1 MNISKEQ
8 FKDDYQKAF
17 TNMYASSLE
26 RGSSIQQFTALGTLL
41 RGYASEYWRDERER
55 YIKDGQKQIFYFSIE
70 FLPGKYLKNNANNM
84 DILDVVE
91 EGCEELGLDF
101 EEIVAAETEP
111 AIGNGGLGRL
121 ASCYM
126 DAGASLGY
134 PLHGNGIR
142 YRHGLFRQKIV
153 DGYQAE
159 LPDNWLRHRNAWE
172 VRDHKSSV
180 LVRFGGDIFWEEN
193 GAGDYEPV
201 HKNTDNILAVAY
213 DTPMIGYHWSTI
225 NTMRLWSAEVPPEEE
240 EAGLVSKEKYE
251 AVEEITEFLYPD
263 DSNYDG
269 KLLRLKQEYFFVSAG
284 IQTIIKSFRKYEVTP
299 KDLSEKIAI
308 HINDTH
314 PALVIPELMR
324 ILLDEEKLTWDQAW
338 GITINTCAY
347 TNHTVLREAMETWPC
362 DMVKTLIPR
371 IYMIIEEIDR
381 RYVEKHTPI
390 YGDALTQSTRPMQE
404 DYLHMAHLAIIG
416 SHSVNG
422 VAGLH
427 SQILYEDVLSDFSEM
442 APHKF
447 NNKTNGISQ
456 RRYLHVANPD
466 LRELI
471 TECIGEDWLTNPASM
486 KVFLAYQ
493 NDEAVL
499 TKLAEIKHQNKVKL
513 AQYIK
518 KKNGIEVNTDAI
530 FDVLIKRLHA
540 YKRQH
545 LQLLH
550 IIHYYFYIKD
560 HPQADVQPRVFIF
573 GAKAAPSYV
582 FAKDVIKVINEVAET
597 INKDPDC
604 KDKLQVVFIENYGA
618 TLAELIIP
626 AAEISEQ
633 ISLAGK
639 EASGTG
645 NMKMMLNGALTM
657 GTLDGANVEI
667 NSFVGDENMFLFG
680 LRREEVDRYNGTGS
694 YNSQDLYESDEEI
707 KRAVD
712 SLIDGTFPDI
722 EVEGQTIYDHLIT
735 HNDEY
740 YALRDFRSFIEAQEK
755 ANKLY
760 KDKQEWNKKSVIN
773 IANSGPF
780 SADYAVHRY
789 ASEIWIAQ
797 PKLMRSDKSIVTTY
811 DEPM

>member
-1 MNISKEQ
+1 
-8 FKDDYQKAF
+8 
-17 TNMYASSLE
+17 MYASAVE
-26 RGSSIQQFTALGTLL
+26 RGSTVQQFTALGTLL
-41 RGYASEYWRDERER
+41 RGYVSEYWRDERER
-55 YIKDGQKQIFYFSIE
+55 YIKDSQKQIFYFSIE
-70 FLPGKYLKNNANNM
+70 FLPGKFLKNNANNM
-84 DILDVVE
+84 GMLDLVE

-101 EEIVAAETEP
+101 DKIIAAEAEP

-134 PLHGNGIR
+134 PFHGNGIR

-180 LVRFGGDIFWEEN
+180 LVRFGGSVTLDKK
-193 GAGDYEPV
+193 GAGGYEPIYE
-201 HKNTDNILAVAY
+201 NTDDVLAVAY
-213 DTPMIGYHWSTI
+213 DTPMIGYHWSTV

-240 EAGLVSKEKYE
+240 EAGLIPKEKYE
-251 AVEEITEFLYPD
+251 AVDEITEFLYPD
-263 DSNYDG
+263 DSYYEG
-269 KLLRLKQEYFFVSAG
+269 KILRLKQEYFFVSAG
-284 IQTIIKSFRKYEVTP
+284 IQTIMKTFRKYQVTRKELP
-299 KDLSEKIAI
+299 EKIAI

-314 PALVIPELMR
+314 PALAIPELMR

-338 GITINTCAY
+338 EITTKTCAY
-347 TNHTVLREAMETWPC
+347 TNHTVLREAMETWHC
-362 DMVKTLIPR
+362 DMVRTLIPR

-381 RYVEKHTPI
+381 RYVEQNEPL
-390 YGDALTQSTRPMQE
+390 YGDVLTQSTRPIQD

-427 SQILYEDVLSDFSEM
+427 SQILYEDVLSDFSEIT
-442 APHKF
+442 PHKF

-466 LRELI
+466 LCNLI
-471 TECIGEDWLTNPASM
+471 SECIEEDWLTNPASM
-486 KVFLAYQ
+486 KVFLAFQ
-493 NDEAVL
+493 NDKIVL
-499 TKLAEIKHQNKVKL
+499 SRLAEIKQQNKEKL

-518 KKNGIEVNTDAI
+518 EKNGIEVNTDAI

-550 IIHYYFYIKD
+550 IIHRYFYIKD
-560 HPQADVQPRVFIF
+560 NPQADIQPRVFIF

-582 FAKDVIKVINEVAET
+582 LAKDIIKVINEVAKT

-680 LRREEVDRYNGTGS
+680 LRREEVDRYNEAGS
-694 YNSQDLYESDEEI
+694 YNSKDLYKADEEI
-707 KRAVD
+707 RRVVD
-712 SLIDGTFPDI
+712 SLVDGTFPNI
-722 EVEGQTIYDHLIT
+722 QIEGQTIYNHLIT

-740 YALRDFRSFIEAQEK
+740 YALKDFHSFIDAQEK
-755 ANKLY
+755 ADKLY
-760 KDKQEWNKKSVIN
+760 RDKHEWNKKSVIN

-797 PKLMRSDKSIVTTY
+797 PRPIKTDEPIATSY

>member
-17 TNMYASSLE
+17 TNMYASTLE
-26 RGSSIQQFTALGTLL
+26 GGSSTQQYTALGTLL
-41 RGYASEYWRDERER
+41 RSYVAEYWRDERER
-55 YIKDGQKQIFYFSIE
+55 YIKEGQKQVFYFSIE
-70 FLPGKYLKNNANNM
+70 FLPGKFLENNANNM
-84 DILDVVE
+84 DILDIVE
-91 EGCEELGLDF
+91 EGCKELGLDF
-101 EEIVAAETEP
+101 DEITAAEAEP

-180 LVRFGGDIFWEEN
+180 LVRFGGNVYLDGFHPV
-193 GAGDYEPV
+193 YED
-201 HKNTDNILAVAY
+201 TDDVVAVAY
-213 DTPMIGYHWSTI
+213 DIPMIGYHLSTV

-240 EAGLVSKEKYE
+240 EEGLASKEKYE
-251 AVEEITEFLYPD
+251 AVDEITEFLYPD
-263 DSNYDG
+263 DSSYEG

-284 IQTIIKSFRKYEVTP
+284 IQTIMKSFKRYQISP

-314 PALVIPELMR
+314 PALAIPELMR

-338 GITINTCAY
+338 EITINTCAY
-347 TNHTVLREAMETWPC
+347 TNHTVLREAMETWRC
-362 DMVKTLIPR
+362 DMVKKLIPR

-381 RYVEKHTPI
+381 RYVEQNKPI
-390 YGDALTQSTRPMQE
+390 YGDELVQSTRPIQD

-427 SQILYEDVLSDFSEM
+427 SKILSEDVLRDFSEM
-442 APHKF
+442 TPHKF

-456 RRYLHVANPD
+456 RRYLHVANPE

-471 TECIGEDWLTNPASM
+471 SECIGEDWLTNPASM
-486 KVFLAYQ
+486 KVLLAYQ
-493 NDEAVL
+493 NDQSVL
-499 TKLAEIKHQNKVKL
+499 SKLADIKHQNKEKL

-518 KKNGIEVNTDAI
+518 ENNGIEVNTDAI

-550 IIHYYFYIKD
+550 IIHLYFYLKD
-560 HPQADVQPRVFIF
+560 NPQADFQPRVFIF

-597 INKDPDC
+597 INNDPDC

-618 TLAELIIP
+618 ALAELIIP

-667 NSFVGDENMFLFG
+667 NSFVGDENMFVFG
-680 LRREEVDRYNGTGS
+680 LRKEEVDRYNERAS
-694 YNSQDLYESDEEI
+694 YNSKDLYKSDAKI
-707 KRAVD
+707 KRVVD
-712 SLIDGTFPDI
+712 SLVDGTFPRI
-722 EVEGQTIYDHLIT
+722 QIEGQTIYDHLIT

-740 YALRDFRSFIEAQEK
+740 YALKDFHSFVEAQEK
-755 ANKLY
+755 AAKLY
-760 KDKQEWNKKSVIN
+760 KNKDEWNKKSLIN

-780 SADYAVHRY
+780 SADYAVQRY

-797 PKLMRSDKSIVTTY
+797 PKAMRTDKSIVTSH

>member
-1 MNISKEQ
+1 MNISKEK
-8 FKDDYQKAF
+8 FKEDYKKTF
-17 TNMYASSLE
+17 TNMYTSTLE
-26 RGSSIQQFTALGTLL
+26 KGSSVQQFNALGTLL
-41 RGYASEYWRDERER
+41 RTYVSEGWRNERER
-55 YIKDGQKQIFYFSIE
+55 YISDSQKQVFYFSIE
-70 FLPGKYLKNNANNM
+70 FLPGKFLKNNANNM
-84 DILDVVE
+84 GMLDVVE
-91 EGCEELGLDF
+91 EGCKELGLDF
-101 EEIVAAETEP
+101 DEIAAAEAEP

-159 LPDNWLRHRNAWE
+159 LPDNWLRHRNPWE
-172 VRDHKSSV
+172 VRDHSTSV
-180 LVRFGGDIFWEEN
+180 LVKFGGEVTLDKSDPD
-193 GAGDYEPV
+193 GYYEAV
-201 HKNTDNILAVAY
+201 YENTDDVLAVAY
-213 DTPMIGYHWSTI
+213 DTPMIGYNLSTV

-240 EAGLVSKEKYE
+240 EEGLVTKEKYE
-251 AVEEITEFLYPD
+251 AVEEITDFLYPD
-263 DSNYDG
+263 DTHYEG

-284 IQTIIKSFRKYEVTP
+284 IQTIVKTFRKYGVTRKEMP
-299 KDLSEKIAI
+299 EKVAI

-314 PALVIPELMR
+314 PALAIPELMR
-324 ILLDEEKLTWDQAW
+324 ILLDEEKLTWEQAW
-338 GITINTCAY
+338 EITTNTCAY

-362 DMVKTLIPR
+362 DMVKSLLPR

-381 RYVEKHTPI
+381 RYVEQNTPL
-390 YGDALTQSTRPMQE
+390 YGKSLTQSTRPIQGN
-404 DYLHMAHLAIIG
+404 YVHMAHLAIIG

-447 NNKTNGISQ
+447 NNKTNGITQ
-456 RRYLHVANPD
+456 RRFLHVANPE
-466 LRELI
+466 LSELI
-471 TECIGEDWLTNPASM
+471 TECIEEDWLTNPASM

-493 NDEAVL
+493 NDKTVL
-499 TKLAEIKHQNKVKL
+499 SKLAEIKQKNKERL
-513 AQYIK
+513 ARYIQD
-518 KKNGIEVNTDAI
+518 KNDIEVNTDAV

-550 IIHYYFYIKD
+550 IIHRYLYIKD
-560 HPQADVQPRVFIF
+560 NPQADIQPRVFIF
-573 GAKAAPSYV
+573 GAKAAPSYAL
-582 FAKDVIKVINEVAET
+582 AKAIIKVINEIADT

-604 KDKLQVVFIENYGA
+604 KDKLQVVFIENYGV
-618 TLAELIIP
+618 TLGELIIP

-680 LRREEVDRYNGTGS
+680 LRREEVDKYNETGS
-694 YNSQDLYESDEEI
+694 YSSKDLYRSDEEI
-707 KRAVD
+707 RRVVD
-712 SLIDGTFPDI
+712 SLIDGTFPRI
-722 EVEGQTIYDHLIT
+722 QVEGRTLYDHLIT

-740 YALRDFRSFIEAQEK
+740 YALKDFHSFIEAQKK
-755 ANKLY
+755 ADKLY
-760 KDKQEWNKKSVIN
+760 GDKEEWNKKSLIN

-780 SADYAVHRY
+780 SADYAVQRY
-789 ASEIWIAQ
+789 AKEIWIAQ
-797 PKLMRSDKSIVTTY
+797 PSPATAPSY
-811 DEPM
+811 DEPV